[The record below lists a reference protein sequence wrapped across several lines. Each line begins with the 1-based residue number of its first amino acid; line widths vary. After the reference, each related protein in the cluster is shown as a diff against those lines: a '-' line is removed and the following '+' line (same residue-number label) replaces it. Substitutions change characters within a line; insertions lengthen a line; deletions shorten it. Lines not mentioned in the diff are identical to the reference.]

1 MIFEKIFHAK
11 PGVYRT
17 SKKGAKI
24 SNHHL
29 KAVNK
34 INLAT
39 YHHNLQLVDLSFFLE
54 EKYQGT
60 FISER
65 EIRHLKGLKGV
76 GQKGHISDGLLQT
89 KEQNIAIELELSSKG
104 MKRRKAII
112 NYYLKHFEYDE
123 MWYLCL
129 NKKIIREI
137 LPHISRMPFIKLIDL
152 EQFWLENH
160 PPIN

>member
-1 MIFEKIFHAK
+1 MNTISLTTNDLEILKWVNSFGFTELKHIIKKFPQEERVLSIKLKQLVETEYLIFEKIFHAK

-76 GQKGHISDGLLQT
+76 GQKGQIGRAS
-89 KEQNIAIELELSSKG
+89 
-104 MKRRKAII
+104 
-112 NYYLKHFEYDE
+112 
-123 MWYLCL
+123 C
-129 NKKIIREI
+129 RE
-137 LPHISRMPFIKLIDL
+137 RV
-152 EQFWLENH
+152 
-160 PPIN
+160 